1 MTTLDEDD
9 SIDDAAFAAEA
20 ERASEELAD
29 HFGISAR
36 VEPQPISDYER
47 DHPPASPDD
56 LRRLAGLPSSDE
68 EPCGMFGPNGQLC
81 RLAKGHS
88 DDLHAAQGRTWTS
101 GDVAKTGGDALTER
115 LCVAIERHNEY
126 LERLTKTVEHY
137 VQHTLHTQKF

>member
-1 MTTLDEDD
+1 MTTSNEDD
-9 SIDDAAFAAEA
+9 VGFAEQSV

-29 HFGISAR
+29 HFGISPR

-56 LRRLAGLPSSDE
+56 LRRLAGLPVDGF
-68 EPCGMFGPNGQLC
+68 CDAVGPSGATC
-81 RLAKGHS
+81 RLAKGHP
-88 DDLHAAQGRTWTS
+88 DDLHVAKGQTWLS
-101 GDVAKTGGDALTER
+101 SDVAKVGGDALTER
-115 LCVAIERHNEY
+115 LCVAIERHNEL